1 MISVVILGSGNVASQ
16 LIKAFLKI
24 DTINLKQVYT
34 RNQDDINTLKDSIDT
49 TNDIS
54 LLKQADVTIIAVS
67 DDAISSISSHIKNS
81 FVVHTSGSVDMK
93 SLNNIGRKGVFY
105 PLQSFSKKKKVDF
118 KNIPICL
125 ESETNEDLLKLE
137 ELVYLL
143 QSKSYILSSHQRK
156 KIHVAAVF
164 ANNFSN
170 HMYTIA
176 NEICE
181 KYNIPFDIL
190 HPLIEET
197 SNKIKNLTPEKAQT
211 GPAKRNDAETIEN
224 HLNLLSEKQ
233 QEIYLKITQSIQE
246 YGKKL

>member
-34 RNQDDINTLKDSIDT
+34 RNQEDINTLKDSIDT

-54 LLKQADVTIIAVS
+54 LLKQADITIIAVS

-105 PLQSFSKKKKVDF
+105 PLQSFSKKKLVDF

-137 ELVYLL
+137 ELVSLL

>member
-34 RNQDDINTLKDSIDT
+34 RNQEDINTLKDSIDT

-54 LLKQADVTIIAVS
+54 LLKQADITIIAVS
-67 DDAISSISSHIKNS
+67 DEAISSISSHIKNS

-105 PLQSFSKKKKVDF
+105 PLQSFSKKKLVDF

-137 ELVYLL
+137 ELVSLL

-197 SNKIKNLTPEKAQT
+197 SNKIKNLTPKKAQT

>member
-34 RNQDDINTLKDSIDT
+34 RNQEDINTLKDSIDT

-93 SLNNIGRKGVFY
+93 SLYNIGRKGVFY

-137 ELVYLL
+137 ELVSLL

>member
-1 MISVVILGSGNVASQ
+1 MISVVILGSGNVALQ
-16 LIKAFLKI
+16 LIRAFLKI

-34 RNQDDINTLKDSIDT
+34 RNQEDINTLKDSINT

-125 ESETNEDLLKLE
+125 ESETKEDLLKLE
-137 ELVYLL
+137 ELVSLL

-197 SNKIKNLTPEKAQT
+197 SDKIKNITPKKAQT
-211 GPAKRNDAETIEN
+211 GPAKRNDVETIEN
-224 HLNLLSEKQ
+224 HLNLLSKKQ

>member
-1 MISVVILGSGNVASQ
+1 MISVVILGSGNVALQ
-16 LIKAFLKI
+16 LIRAFLKI
-24 DTINLKQVYT
+24 DTINLKQVFT
-34 RNQDDINTLKDSIDT
+34 RNQEDINTLKDSINT

-125 ESETNEDLLKLE
+125 ESETSEDLLKLE
-137 ELVYLL
+137 KLVSLL

>member
-1 MISVVILGSGNVASQ
+1 MISVVILGSGNVALQ
-16 LIKAFLKI
+16 LIRAFLKI

-34 RNQDDINTLKDSIDT
+34 RNQEDINTLKDSINT

-67 DDAISSISSHIKNS
+67 DDAISSISTHIKNS

-125 ESETNEDLLKLE
+125 ESETKEDLLKLE
-137 ELVYLL
+137 ELVSLL

-197 SNKIKNLTPEKAQT
+197 SDKIKNITPKKAQT
-211 GPAKRNDAETIEN
+211 GPAKRNDVETIEN
-224 HLNLLSEKQ
+224 HLNLLSKKQ

>member
-24 DTINLKQVYT
+24 DTVNLKQVYT
-34 RNQDDINTLKDSIDT
+34 RNQEDINTLKDSINT

-105 PLQSFSKKKKVDF
+105 PLQSFSKKKKIDF

-137 ELVYLL
+137 ELVSLL

>member
-34 RNQDDINTLKDSIDT
+34 RNQEDINTLKDSIDT

-93 SLNNIGRKGVFY
+93 SLYNIGRKGVFY

-137 ELVYLL
+137 ELVSLL

-246 YGKKL
+246 YGKKF

>member
-1 MISVVILGSGNVASQ
+1 MISVVILGSGNVALQ
-16 LIKAFLKI
+16 LIRAFLKI

-34 RNQDDINTLKDSIDT
+34 RNQEDINTLKDSINT

-125 ESETNEDLLKLE
+125 ESETNEDLQKLE
-137 ELVYLL
+137 ELVSLL
-143 QSKSYILSSHQRK
+143 QSKSYLLSSHQRK

-211 GPAKRNDAETIEN
+211 GPAKRNDTETIEN

>member
-34 RNQDDINTLKDSIDT
+34 RNQEDINTLKDSIDT

-54 LLKQADVTIIAVS
+54 LLKQADITIIAVS
-67 DDAISSISSHIKNS
+67 DEAISSISSHIKNS

-105 PLQSFSKKKKVDF
+105 PLQSFSKKKLVDF

-137 ELVYLL
+137 ELVSLL

-246 YGKKL
+246 YGKKF

>member
-34 RNQDDINTLKDSIDT
+34 RNQDDINTLKVSIDT

-54 LLKQADVTIIAVS
+54 SLKQADVTIIAVS

-105 PLQSFSKKKKVDF
+105 PLQSFSKKKKIDF

-137 ELVYLL
+137 ELVSLL

-197 SNKIKNLTPEKAQT
+197 SNKIKNLTPKKAQT

>member
-1 MISVVILGSGNVASQ
+1 MISVVILGSGNVALQ
-16 LIKAFLKI
+16 LIRAFLKI

-34 RNQDDINTLKDSIDT
+34 RNQEDINTLKDSINT

-54 LLKQADVTIIAVS
+54 LLKQADITIIAVS
-67 DDAISSISSHIKNS
+67 DEAISSISSHIKNS

-105 PLQSFSKKKKVDF
+105 PLQSFSKKKLVDF

-137 ELVYLL
+137 ELVSLL

>member
-1 MISVVILGSGNVASQ
+1 MISVVILGSGNVALQ
-16 LIKAFLKI
+16 LIRAFLKI
-24 DTINLKQVYT
+24 DTINLKQVFT
-34 RNQDDINTLKDSIDT
+34 RNQEDINTLKDSINT

-125 ESETNEDLLKLE
+125 ESETSEDLLKLE
-137 ELVYLL
+137 KLVSLL

-181 KYNIPFDIL
+181 KYNIPFSIL

>member
-34 RNQDDINTLKDSIDT
+34 RNQEDINTLKDSIDT

-137 ELVYLL
+137 ELVSLL

>member
-34 RNQDDINTLKDSIDT
+34 RNQEDVNTLKDSIDT

-54 LLKQADVTIIAVS
+54 LLKQADITIIAVS

-105 PLQSFSKKKKVDF
+105 PLQSFSKKKLVDF

-137 ELVYLL
+137 ELVSLL

>member
-1 MISVVILGSGNVASQ
+1 MISVVILGSGNVALQ
-16 LIKAFLKI
+16 LIRAFLKI

-34 RNQDDINTLKDSIDT
+34 RNQEDINTLKDSINT

-93 SLNNIGRKGVFY
+93 SLNNIGRKVVFY

-125 ESETNEDLLKLE
+125 ESETKEDLLKLE
-137 ELVYLL
+137 ELVSLL

-197 SNKIKNLTPEKAQT
+197 SDKIKNITPKKAQT
-211 GPAKRNDAETIEN
+211 GPAKRNDVETIEN
-224 HLNLLSEKQ
+224 HLNLLSKKQ

>member
-34 RNQDDINTLKDSIDT
+34 RNQEDINTLKVSIDT
-49 TNDIS
+49 TNNIS
-54 LLKQADVTIIAVS
+54 LLKQADITIIAVS

-105 PLQSFSKKKKVDF
+105 PLQSFSKKKKIDF

-125 ESETNEDLLKLE
+125 ESETNEDLQKLE
-137 ELVYLL
+137 ELVSLL

-197 SNKIKNLTPEKAQT
+197 SNKIKNLTPKKAQT

-224 HLNLLSEKQ
+224 HLNLLSKKQ

>member
-1 MISVVILGSGNVASQ
+1 MISVVILGSGNVALQ
-16 LIKAFLKI
+16 LIRAFLKI

-34 RNQDDINTLKDSIDT
+34 RNQEDINTLKDSINT

-125 ESETNEDLLKLE
+125 ESETSEDLLKLE
-137 ELVYLL
+137 KLVSLL

>member
-24 DTINLKQVYT
+24 DNINLKQVYT
-34 RNQDDINTLKDSIDT
+34 RNQEDINTLKDSIDT

-54 LLKQADVTIIAVS
+54 LLKQADITIIAVS
-67 DDAISSISSHIKNS
+67 DEAISSISSHIKNS

-105 PLQSFSKKKKVDF
+105 PLQSFSKKKLVDF

-137 ELVYLL
+137 ELVSLL

>member
-1 MISVVILGSGNVASQ
+1 MISVVILGSGNVALQ
-16 LIKAFLKI
+16 LIRAFLKI

-34 RNQDDINTLKDSIDT
+34 RNQEDINTLKDSINT

-137 ELVYLL
+137 KLVSLL

-197 SNKIKNLTPEKAQT
+197 SNKIKNLTPKKAQT

-224 HLNLLSEKQ
+224 HLNLLSKKQ

>member
-16 LIKAFLKI
+16 LIKTFLKI
-24 DTINLKQVYT
+24 DTIDLKQVYT
-34 RNQDDINTLKDSIDT
+34 RTQEDINTLKVSIDT

-54 LLKQADVTIIAVS
+54 LLKQADITIIAVS

-137 ELVYLL
+137 ELVSLL
-143 QSKSYILSSHQRK
+143 QSKSYILSSQQRK

-197 SNKIKNLTPEKAQT
+197 SNKIKNLTPKKAQT

-224 HLNLLSEKQ
+224 HLNLLSKKQ

>member
-16 LIKAFLKI
+16 LIKTFLKI

-34 RNQDDINTLKDSIDT
+34 RNQEDINTLKVSIDT

-54 LLKQADVTIIAVS
+54 LLKQADITIIAVS

-137 ELVYLL
+137 ELVSLL
-143 QSKSYILSSHQRK
+143 QSKSYILSSQQRK

-190 HPLIEET
+190 QPLIEET
-197 SNKIKNLTPEKAQT
+197 SNKIKNLTPKKAQT

-224 HLNLLSEKQ
+224 HLNLLSKNQ

>member
-34 RNQDDINTLKDSIDT
+34 RNQEDINTLKDSINT

-137 ELVYLL
+137 ELVSLL

>member
-34 RNQDDINTLKDSIDT
+34 RNQEDINTLKDSIDT

-93 SLNNIGRKGVFY
+93 SLYNIGRKGVFY

-137 ELVYLL
+137 ELVSLL

-181 KYNIPFDIL
+181 KYNIPFSIL

>member
-1 MISVVILGSGNVASQ
+1 MISVVILGSGNVALQ
-16 LIKAFLKI
+16 LIRAFLKI

-34 RNQDDINTLKDSIDT
+34 RNQEDINTLKDSINT

-137 ELVYLL
+137 ELVSLL

-224 HLNLLSEKQ
+224 HLNLLSKKQ

>member
-24 DTINLKQVYT
+24 DTVNLKQVYT
-34 RNQDDINTLKDSIDT
+34 RNQEDINTLKDSINT

-105 PLQSFSKKKKVDF
+105 PLQSFSKKKKIDF

-125 ESETNEDLLKLE
+125 ESETSEDLLKLE
-137 ELVYLL
+137 KLVSLL

>member
-34 RNQDDINTLKDSIDT
+34 RNQKDINTLKDSIDT

-54 LLKQADVTIIAVS
+54 LLKQADITIIAVS
-67 DDAISSISSHIKNS
+67 DEAIYSISSHIKNS

-105 PLQSFSKKKKVDF
+105 PLQSFSKKKLVDF

-137 ELVYLL
+137 ELVSLL

>member
-34 RNQDDINTLKDSIDT
+34 RNQEDINTLKDSIDT

-54 LLKQADVTIIAVS
+54 LLKQADITIIAVS

-105 PLQSFSKKKKVDF
+105 PLQSFSKKKLVDF

-137 ELVYLL
+137 ELVSLL

-197 SNKIKNLTPEKAQT
+197 SNKIKNLTPKKAQT

-246 YGKKL
+246 YGKKF

>member
-34 RNQDDINTLKDSIDT
+34 RNQDDINTLKDSINT

-137 ELVYLL
+137 ELVSLL

>member
-16 LIKAFLKI
+16 LIRAFLKI

-34 RNQDDINTLKDSIDT
+34 RNQEDINTLKDSIDT

-137 ELVYLL
+137 KLVSLL

>member
-1 MISVVILGSGNVASQ
+1 MISVVILGSGNVALQ
-16 LIKAFLKI
+16 LIRAFLKI

-34 RNQDDINTLKDSIDT
+34 RNQEDINTLKDSINT

-137 ELVYLL
+137 KLVSLL

-211 GPAKRNDAETIEN
+211 GPAKRNDVETIEN

>member
-1 MISVVILGSGNVASQ
+1 MISVVILGSGNVALQ
-16 LIKAFLKI
+16 LIRAFLKI

-34 RNQDDINTLKDSIDT
+34 RNQEDINTLKDSINT

-125 ESETNEDLLKLE
+125 ESETNEDLQKLE
-137 ELVYLL
+137 ELVSLL
-143 QSKSYILSSHQRK
+143 QSKSYLLSSHQRK